1 MIKQL
6 SASKKIE
13 YLPALYNKQRGKCL
27 YCKEPF
33 ELLED
38 AIFDHLNNN
47 RSDNR
52 LENICLAHQSCNV
65 KKATYID
72 YQIIASEQLKRNEDQ
87 VLSERKNIE
96 DRTPSDASTEIQIN
110 QANYSIV
117 EQFIS
122 ERVNTDGRIEY
133 SDALYGSTYKC
144 KNITGHGSTQSTR
157 GYIATLTSFVSPY
170 MIVKDEETRKKF
182 IVKRVGN

>member
-6 SASKKIE
+6 SSSKKVE
-13 YLPALYNKQRGKCL
+13 YLPVLYNRQRGKCF
-27 YCKEPF
+27 YCRESF

-47 RSDNR
+47 RLDNR
-52 LENICLAHQSCNV
+52 LENLCLTHQKCNI
-65 KKATYID
+65 KKATYVD
-72 YQIIASEQLKRNEDQ
+72 YQIMANEQLKRNEDQ

-117 EQFIS
+117 EQFIT

-133 SDALYGSTYKC
+133 SDALHGSTYKC
-144 KNITGHGSTQSTR
+144 KSITGHGSTQSVR
-157 GYIATLTSFVSPY
+157 GYIGILTSFVSPL
-170 MIVKDEETRKKF
+170 MITKDEKTRKKF
-182 IVKRVGN
+182 IVRRTGQ